1 MRRSRDTK
9 VCLHQHVNLA
19 SELCSSQE
27 LSEDIS
33 RVLACVD
40 VLDVHVTSLNS
51 VSDEV
56 VLNIDVLR
64 PPMKD
69 MLPFIASVDHT
80 SIILVEQQP
89 FARDTELV
97 RQAMK
102 KQALTNRFGRC
113 NIFSF
118 G

>member
-1 MRRSRDTK
+1 MRRSRDPK
-9 VCLHQHVNLA
+9 VRLHQHVNLA
-19 SELCSSQE
+19 SELCTSQE

-33 RVLACVD
+33 RVLACID

-64 PPMKD
+64 PPMKN
-69 MLPFIASVDHT
+69 MLSFIASVDHT
-80 SIILVEQQP
+80 SIILVEQQLLS
-89 FARDTELV
+89 RDTELV

-102 KQALTNRFGRC
+102 KQTLTNRFGRC
-113 NIFSF
+113 DILGF